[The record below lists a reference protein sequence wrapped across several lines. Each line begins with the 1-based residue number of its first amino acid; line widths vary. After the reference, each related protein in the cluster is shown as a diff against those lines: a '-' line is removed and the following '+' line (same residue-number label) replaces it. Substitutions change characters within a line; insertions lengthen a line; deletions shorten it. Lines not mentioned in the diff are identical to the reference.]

1 MEHVLVGIDR
11 QHDAW
16 EAFARA
22 CFLAKR
28 IDAKLH
34 VLLVLSPASEGLS
47 HGHPER
53 EATVRQRLELLV
65 EAAKSDGLQINY
77 FITEGHYEE
86 EIIRFV
92 NHYRITL
99 LVLELPDGDMKS
111 AEKGSV
117 SLHAIRHRISCKV
130 ELVAPK
136 NKRQERI
143 T

>member
-1 MEHVLVGIDR
+1 MEHVLVGIDG

-22 CFLAKR
+22 CLLAKR

-34 VLLVLSPASEGLS
+34 VLLVLSPSGEGLP
-47 HGHPER
+47 HGDPER

-65 EAAKSDGLQINY
+65 EAAKSDGIQINY
-77 FITEGHYEE
+77 FITEGHYED

-99 LVLELPDGDMKS
+99 LVYQPPDGDIKS
-111 AEKGSV
+111 AEKGSG
-117 SLHAIRHRISCKV
+117 SLPAIRHRISCKV

-136 NKRQERI
+136 TKRQERI
-143 T
+143 A